1 MVQNNKK
8 YRGQRVYQ
16 MDIIRIQTSSGIL
29 HQEQST
35 NPSFGYYSARNLST
49 VELWLLLFEFG
60 LGFLF
65 WFFGFQLNFMLEA
78 TSW

>member
-1 MVQNNKK
+1 MVQNYKK

-35 NPSFGYYSARNLST
+35 NPSFDYYSARNLST
-49 VELWLLLFEFG
+49 VEL
-60 LGFLF
+60 
-65 WFFGFQLNFMLEA
+65 
-78 TSW
+78 

>member
-49 VELWLLLFEFG
+49 VEL
-60 LGFLF
+60 
-65 WFFGFQLNFMLEA
+65 
-78 TSW
+78 